1 MAVAA
6 RRIVP
11 LPEEPRP
18 APDAVLAGTVALL
31 VAVGLIMI
39 FSASSA
45 TAYALHHDA
54 TYFLKRQFVWLAVAI
69 VAALFAYRAD
79 ERMLRRCATPAL
91 ALSVLALVLVLVP
104 HIGIVSGGA
113 RRWLGFGP
121 VSFEPSEFAKLA
133 LVLYLANALTQKGE
147 RVRSLA
153 SGIFPLGAITALIAL
168 LVLKEPDLGTA
179 SLIIFTAA
187 TMLFV
192 GGARLAH
199 LGLVALATI
208 PPAALIVLSSAYRRA
223 RIFAFID
230 PWKDPMNTGFH
241 IVQSLYALGSGGIAG
256 VGLGFSRQKFFYL
269 PEQYTD
275 FIFAIIGE
283 ELGLLGTLVVV
294 GLFVLL
300 AYR

>member
-153 SGIFPLGAITALIAL
+153 SGIFPLGAITALIAC
-168 LVLKEPDLGTA
+168 
-179 SLIIFTAA
+179 
-187 TMLFV
+187 
-192 GGARLAH
+192 
-199 LGLVALATI
+199 
-208 PPAALIVLSSAYRRA
+208 
-223 RIFAFID
+223 
-230 PWKDPMNTGFH
+230 WC
-241 IVQSLYALGSGGIAG
+241 
-256 VGLGFSRQKFFYL
+256 
-269 PEQYTD
+269 
-275 FIFAIIGE
+275 
-283 ELGLLGTLVVV
+283 
-294 GLFVLL
+294 
-300 AYR
+300 